1 MGSALPLDLLIDI
14 TSTGVKDAFTIGK
27 LNTILIEKY
36 DETLPNAKFIEC
48 FDLSTTQS
56 IFGTQSNTAKFAG
69 YILA

>member
-36 DETLPNAKFIEC
+36 DETLPNAKFVE
-48 FDLSTTQS
+48 
-56 IFGTQSNTAKFAG
+56 
-69 YILA
+69 